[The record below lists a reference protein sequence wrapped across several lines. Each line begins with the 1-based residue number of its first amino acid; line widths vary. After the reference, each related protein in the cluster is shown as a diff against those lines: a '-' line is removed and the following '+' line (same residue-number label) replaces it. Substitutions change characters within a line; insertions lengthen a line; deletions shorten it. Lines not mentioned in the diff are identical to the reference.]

1 MVEERG
7 GGKQLGMVQCCTAC
21 GSRQDLSRRSGFPIT
36 CIMRSR
42 CALLSTTAPPLP
54 VAIGAAPLAA
64 AGLPRQGLTPAGPGE
79 PPVLG
84 ERVAPQPNS
93 VSST

>member
-1 MVEERG
+1 M
-7 GGKQLGMVQCCTAC
+7 LHSM
-21 GSRQDLSRRSGFPIT
+21 RQQAGLKHNSDSPIT

-64 AGLPRQGLTPAGPGE
+64 AGLPRQGLTLAGPGE
-79 PPVLG
+79 PPAMG
-84 ERVAPQPNS
+84 ERVAPQPKS